1 MNRETAARRIQNA
14 FRRKTLVLPRTTK
27 NIITLENLGPLVI
40 QAWNRPGGNRY
51 YMNPSTFR
59 EIFTGGVYISPLSR
73 APASFMFRKAKF
85 VGRSRKSL
93 TQKNKAA
100 ARRMSRNINRMKRK
114 RGNANMIPNNANGY
128 VSENWN
134 WQPPPPSPPRVP
146 RRMQG
151 GNQFTRYTAAGT
163 PTSAQRTRRS
173 VTRRLSTPAR
183 AGPPPIARP
192 NRVRR
197 RNNLNNFG
205 SPNRN

>member
-1 MNRETAARRIQNA
+1 MNRETAARKIQNA

-27 NIITLENLGPLVI
+27 NMFTLENLGPVVV
-40 QAWNRPGGNRY
+40 QAWNAPGKDRY

-59 EIFTGGVYISPLSR
+59 QIFTNGVYISPLSR
-73 APASFMFRKAKF
+73 SPASFLFRRVKY
-85 VGRSRKSL
+85 VGRTRKSL
-93 TQKNKAA
+93 TTKNKAA
-100 ARRMSRNINRMKRK
+100 ARRLSKNINRLKRK
-114 RGNANMIPNNANGY
+114 RTNMIPNNAN
-128 VSENWN
+128 EFIAANWN
-134 WQPPPPSPPRVP
+134 WQPPSSPPRPQRVH
-146 RRMQG
+146 G

-173 VTRRLSTPAR
+173 VTRRLPTPAR

-197 RNNLNNFG
+197 RNNMNNFG